1 MVKVDLITGFL
12 GSGKTTFIKKYAAWL
27 MSQGQNIGILEND
40 FGAVN
45 VDMMMLQDLMGDQCE
60 LEMISG
66 GCDPETHRRRFKT
79 KLISMGMCGY
89 DRILV
94 EPSGIFDVDEFFDIL
109 HEEPLDRWYEPGSV
123 ITIVDANLE
132 EEMSEEENY
141 ILASEAASAGKI
153 VFSKIGKNLKTEKE
167 AQMEEKGSIAKA
179 EESISKVLAHINIA
193 LKQIK
198 CERVIEE
205 KDCLC
210 KNWDTLTKADF
221 QDLMSAGY
229 TPENYQKLDFEQ
241 DSVFES
247 LYFLN
252 KKISVENMKKA
263 AVVTGASSGI
273 GLAISRMLVKNGYE
287 VFGIARDFSKVHK
300 EEQFNMI
307 ECDITDTEKITQILK
322 KIMSENELY
331 ILINNAG
338 VGYYGLHEELNAAK
352 IKEIVRTNFE
362 APMILSQ
369 LALRQLKKSKGFII
383 NISSV
388 TALQPSP
395 HGCAYGASKA
405 GLTAFSRSLFDEA
418 RKYGVKVV
426 SVHPDMTSTDL
437 YRNADFKEDEDM
449 AAHLEPQE
457 VAQTVEY
464 IINIRDGAVI
474 QEITI
479 KPQFHRIRRK

>member
-1 MVKVDLITGFL
+1 MKGKNIIITGANR
-12 GSGKTTFIKKYAAWL
+12 GIGKVLVEMFAKAGTNVWACMRKESESFIMWKAELERVHNVWIKLVYFDITDGESL
-27 MSQGQNIGILEND
+27 NIGI
-40 FGAVN
+40 
-45 VDMMMLQDLMGDQCE
+45 
-60 LEMISG
+60 
-66 GCDPETHRRRFKT
+66 K
-79 KLISMGMCGY
+79 K
-89 DRILV
+89 IL
-94 EPSGIFDVDEFFDIL
+94 DE
-109 HEEPLDRWYEPGSV
+109 
-123 ITIVDANLE
+123 
-132 EEMSEEENY
+132 
-141 ILASEAASAGKI
+141 
-153 VFSKIGKNLKTEKE
+153 NLK
-167 AQMEEKGSIAKA
+167 I
-179 EESISKVLAHINIA
+179 
-193 LKQIK
+193 
-198 CERVIEE
+198 
-205 KDCLC
+205 D
-210 KNWDTLTKADF
+210 
-221 QDLMSAGY
+221 
-229 TPENYQKLDFEQ
+229 
-241 DSVFES
+241 
-247 LYFLN
+247 
-252 KKISVENMKKA
+252 
-263 AVVTGASSGI
+263 
-273 GLAISRMLVKNGYE
+273 
-287 VFGIARDFSKVHK
+287 
-300 EEQFNMI
+300 
-307 ECDITDTEKITQILK
+307 
-322 KIMSENELY
+322 

>member
-1 MVKVDLITGFL
+1 MIKIDLITGFL
-12 GSGKTTFIKKYAAWL
+12 GAGKTTFIRKYAKYL
-27 MSQGQNIGILEND
+27 IDSGKNIGILEND

-153 VFSKIGKNLKTEKE
+153 VFSKTGK
-167 AQMEEKGSIAKA
+167 
-179 EESISKVLAHINIA
+179 
-193 LKQIK
+193 
-198 CERVIEE
+198 RVIEE

-263 AVVTGASSGI
+263 AEELFQNPDCGHIFRIKGFLNTS
-273 GLAISRMLVKNGYE
+273 Y
-287 VFGIARDFSKVHK
+287 K
-300 EEQFNMI
+300 EEIMMENKMEDEMEKVDKPRITKAESWEEFNATRKNISIQPVKEGQEVLIMI
-307 ECDITDTEKITQILK
+307 GAGLKQEKI
-322 KIMSENELY
+322 
-331 ILINNAG
+331 
-338 VGYYGLHEELNAAK
+338 EECL
-352 IKEIVRTNFE
+352 ERHCTEGFE
-362 APMILSQ
+362 
-369 LALRQLKKSKGFII
+369 K
-383 NISSV
+383 
-388 TALQPSP
+388 
-395 HGCAYGASKA
+395 
-405 GLTAFSRSLFDEA
+405 
-418 RKYGVKVV
+418 
-426 SVHPDMTSTDL
+426 
-437 YRNADFKEDEDM
+437 
-449 AAHLEPQE
+449 
-457 VAQTVEY
+457 
-464 IINIRDGAVI
+464 
-474 QEITI
+474 
-479 KPQFHRIRRK
+479 

>member
-1 MVKVDLITGFL
+1 M
-12 GSGKTTFIKKYAAWL
+12 
-27 MSQGQNIGILEND
+27 
-40 FGAVN
+40 
-45 VDMMMLQDLMGDQCE
+45 
-60 LEMISG
+60 
-66 GCDPETHRRRFKT
+66 
-79 KLISMGMCGY
+79 
-89 DRILV
+89 
-94 EPSGIFDVDEFFDIL
+94 
-109 HEEPLDRWYEPGSV
+109 
-123 ITIVDANLE
+123 
-132 EEMSEEENY
+132 
-141 ILASEAASAGKI
+141 
-153 VFSKIGKNLKTEKE
+153 
-167 AQMEEKGSIAKA
+167 
-179 EESISKVLAHINIA
+179 
-193 LKQIK
+193 
-198 CERVIEE
+198 
-205 KDCLC
+205 
-210 KNWDTLTKADF
+210 
-221 QDLMSAGY
+221 
-229 TPENYQKLDFEQ
+229 
-241 DSVFES
+241 
-247 LYFLN
+247 
-252 KKISVENMKKA
+252 
-263 AVVTGASSGI
+263 
-273 GLAISRMLVKNGYE
+273 
-287 VFGIARDFSKVHK
+287 
-300 EEQFNMI
+300 
-307 ECDITDTEKITQILK
+307 
-322 KIMSENELY
+322 Y

-464 IINIRDGAVI
+464 IINIRDGAVV

>member
-1 MVKVDLITGFL
+1 MIKIDLITGFL
-12 GSGKTTFIKKYAAWL
+12 GAGKTTFIRKYAKYL
-27 MSQGQNIGILEND
+27 MDSGKNIGILEND

-66 GCDPETHRRRFKT
+66 GCDSETHRRRFKT

-132 EEMSEEENY
+132 QEMSEEENY

-153 VFSKIGKNLKTEKE
+153 VFSKTGKNLKTEKE
-167 AQMEEKGSIAKA
+167 AQMGGKESIAKA

-210 KNWDTLTKADF
+210 KNWDTLTEADF

-263 AVVTGASSGI
+263 AEELFQNPDCGHLFRIKGFLNTAEEAMTETADETKQKSGKKMEKAGCWEEFNATRKNISIQPVKEGQEVLIMIGA
-273 GLAISRMLVKNGYE
+273 GLK
-287 VFGIARDFSKVHK
+287 
-300 EEQFNMI
+300 Q
-307 ECDITDTEKITQILK
+307 K
-322 KIMSENELY
+322 KI
-331 ILINNAG
+331 
-338 VGYYGLHEELNAAK
+338 EECL
-352 IKEIVRTNFE
+352 E
-362 APMILSQ
+362 
-369 LALRQLKKSKGFII
+369 
-383 NISSV
+383 
-388 TALQPSP
+388 
-395 HGCAYGASKA
+395 
-405 GLTAFSRSLFDEA
+405 
-418 RKYGVKVV
+418 KYC
-426 SVHPDMTSTDL
+426 
-437 YRNADFKEDEDM
+437 F
-449 AAHLEPQE
+449 QE
-457 VAQTVEY
+457 
-464 IINIRDGAVI
+464 G
-474 QEITI
+474 
-479 KPQFHRIRRK
+479 K

>member
-1 MVKVDLITGFL
+1 M
-12 GSGKTTFIKKYAAWL
+12 
-27 MSQGQNIGILEND
+27 
-40 FGAVN
+40 
-45 VDMMMLQDLMGDQCE
+45 
-60 LEMISG
+60 
-66 GCDPETHRRRFKT
+66 
-79 KLISMGMCGY
+79 
-89 DRILV
+89 
-94 EPSGIFDVDEFFDIL
+94 DEFFDIL

-167 AQMEEKGSIAKA
+167 AQMEEKESIAKA

-263 AVVTGASSGI
+263 AEELFQNPDCGHIFRIKGFLNT
-273 GLAISRMLVKNGYE
+273 NY
-287 VFGIARDFSKVHK
+287 K
-300 EEQFNMI
+300 EEVMMENKMEDEMEKVDKPRITKAESWKEFNATRKNISIQPVKEGQEVLIMI
-307 ECDITDTEKITQILK
+307 GAGLKQEKI
-322 KIMSENELY
+322 
-331 ILINNAG
+331 
-338 VGYYGLHEELNAAK
+338 EECL
-352 IKEIVRTNFE
+352 ERHCTEGFE
-362 APMILSQ
+362 
-369 LALRQLKKSKGFII
+369 K
-383 NISSV
+383 
-388 TALQPSP
+388 
-395 HGCAYGASKA
+395 
-405 GLTAFSRSLFDEA
+405 
-418 RKYGVKVV
+418 
-426 SVHPDMTSTDL
+426 
-437 YRNADFKEDEDM
+437 
-449 AAHLEPQE
+449 
-457 VAQTVEY
+457 
-464 IINIRDGAVI
+464 
-474 QEITI
+474 
-479 KPQFHRIRRK
+479 

>member
-1 MVKVDLITGFL
+1 MFELDGRV
-12 GSGKTTFIKKYAAWL
+12 
-27 MSQGQNIGILEND
+27 GI
-40 FGAVN
+40 
-45 VDMMMLQDLMGDQCE
+45 
-60 LEMISG
+60 
-66 GCDPETHRRRFKT
+66 
-79 KLISMGMCGY
+79 
-89 DRILV
+89 
-94 EPSGIFDVDEFFDIL
+94 
-109 HEEPLDRWYEPGSV
+109 
-123 ITIVDANLE
+123 
-132 EEMSEEENY
+132 
-141 ILASEAASAGKI
+141 
-153 VFSKIGKNLKTEKE
+153 
-167 AQMEEKGSIAKA
+167 
-179 EESISKVLAHINIA
+179 
-193 LKQIK
+193 
-198 CERVIEE
+198 
-205 KDCLC
+205 
-210 KNWDTLTKADF
+210 
-221 QDLMSAGY
+221 
-229 TPENYQKLDFEQ
+229 
-241 DSVFES
+241 
-247 LYFLN
+247 
-252 KKISVENMKKA
+252 
-263 AVVTGASSGI
+263 VTGASSGI
-273 GLAISRMLVKNGYE
+273 GLATAQVLAEAGAKVYSVSRTGRPKDDNYKSHENV
-287 VFGIARDFSKVHK
+287 VHIK
-300 EEQFNMI
+300 G
-307 ECDITDTEKITQILK
+307 DITDLYSMK
-322 KIMSENELY
+322 KLVKEIGDKEG
-331 ILINNAG
+331 IDFLINNAG

-369 LALRQLKKSKGFII
+369 LVLRQLKKSKGFII

>member
-1 MVKVDLITGFL
+1 MIKIDLITGFL
-12 GSGKTTFIKKYAAWL
+12 GAGKTTFIRKYAKYL
-27 MSQGQNIGILEND
+27 MDSGKNIGILEND

-263 AVVTGASSGI
+263 AEELFQNPDCGHIFRIKGFLNT
-273 GLAISRMLVKNGYE
+273 NY
-287 VFGIARDFSKVHK
+287 K
-300 EEQFNMI
+300 EEVMMENKMEDKMEKVDKPRITKAESWKEFNATRKNISIQPVKEGQEVLSM
-307 ECDITDTEKITQILK
+307 CDVAERLEKMGMEKGKEEEKIRVYK
-322 KIMSENELY
+322 K
-331 ILINNAG
+331 LI
-338 VGYYGLHEELNAAK
+338 E
-352 IKEIVRTNFE
+352 
-362 APMILSQ
+362 
-369 LALRQLKKSKGFII
+369 KGF
-383 NISSV
+383 SE
-388 TALQPSP
+388 Q
-395 HGCAYGASKA
+395 
-405 GLTAFSRSLFDEA
+405 EA
-418 RKYGVKVV
+418 
-426 SVHPDMTSTDL
+426 
-437 YRNADFKEDEDM
+437 
-449 AAHLEPQE
+449 
-457 VAQTVEY
+457 
-464 IINIRDGAVI
+464 
-474 QEITI
+474 QEITELP
-479 KPQFHRIRRK
+479 KPLEV

>member
-1 MVKVDLITGFL
+1 MKLENKVAIVTG
-12 GSGKTTFIKKYAAWL
+12 GSRGIGYATVEKFIK
-27 MSQGQNIGILEND
+27 E
-40 FGAVN
+40 GAKVC
-45 VDMMMLQDLMGDQCE
+45 LTA
-60 LEMISG
+60 S
-66 GCDPETHRRRFKT
+66 
-79 KLISMGMCGY
+79 
-89 DRILV
+89 
-94 EPSGIFDVDEFFDIL
+94 
-109 HEEPLDRWYEPGSV
+109 
-123 ITIVDANLE
+123 
-132 EEMSEEENY
+132 
-141 ILASEAASAGKI
+141 SEASAEKAVGK
-153 VFSKIGKNLKTEKE
+153 LKE
-167 AQMEEKGSIAKA
+167 AYP
-179 EESISKVLAHINIA
+179 N
-193 LKQIK
+193 
-198 CERVIEE
+198 
-205 KDCLC
+205 
-210 KNWDTLTKADF
+210 ADI
-221 QDLMSAGY
+221 M
-229 TPENYQKLDFEQ
+229 
-241 DSVFES
+241 
-247 LYFLN
+247 
-252 KKISVENMKKA
+252 
-263 AVVTGASSGI
+263 
-273 GLAISRMLVKNGYE
+273 
-287 VFGIARDFSKVHK
+287 GIAPTLSSLESVQAEFAKVV
-300 EEQFNMI
+300 
-307 ECDITDTEKITQILK
+307 EKYGRID
-322 KIMSENELY
+322 

-369 LALRQLKKSKGFII
+369 LVLRQLKKSKGFII

-464 IINIRDGAVI
+464 IINIRDGAVV

>member
-1 MVKVDLITGFL
+1 MIKIDLITGFL
-12 GSGKTTFIKKYAAWL
+12 GAGKTTFIRKYAKYL
-27 MSQGQNIGILEND
+27 MDSGKNIGILEND

-167 AQMEEKGSIAKA
+167 AQMEEKESIAKA

-252 KKISVENMKKA
+252 NKIIDCDWRNKNMKKA
-263 AVVTGASSGI
+263 AEELFQNPDCGHIFRIKGFLNT
-273 GLAISRMLVKNGYE
+273 NY
-287 VFGIARDFSKVHK
+287 K
-300 EEQFNMI
+300 EEVMMENKMEDKMEKVDKPRITKAESWKEFNATRKNISIQPVKEGQEVLIMI
-307 ECDITDTEKITQILK
+307 GAGLKQEKI
-322 KIMSENELY
+322 
-331 ILINNAG
+331 
-338 VGYYGLHEELNAAK
+338 EECL
-352 IKEIVRTNFE
+352 ERHCTEGFE
-362 APMILSQ
+362 
-369 LALRQLKKSKGFII
+369 K
-383 NISSV
+383 
-388 TALQPSP
+388 
-395 HGCAYGASKA
+395 
-405 GLTAFSRSLFDEA
+405 
-418 RKYGVKVV
+418 
-426 SVHPDMTSTDL
+426 
-437 YRNADFKEDEDM
+437 
-449 AAHLEPQE
+449 
-457 VAQTVEY
+457 
-464 IINIRDGAVI
+464 
-474 QEITI
+474 
-479 KPQFHRIRRK
+479 